1 MGDMMGGGDTLN
13 ALVLVFVAI
22 ASLAGALV
30 TGILLER
37 YRVRTASAATHDAAP
52 DAITVLDRRLAA
64 GEIDEDAY
72 LRARSAIES

>member
-1 MGDMMGGGDTLN
+1 MGDMMGGGTLDTL
-13 ALVLVFVAI
+13 VLAFVAI

-30 TGILLER
+30 SGILLER
-37 YRVRTASAATHDAAP
+37 YRSRTALTGPGPAP
-52 DAITVLDRRLAA
+52 DAIRVLDRRLAA